1 MGPIIGGINA
11 AAVTAMGI
19 AQIQQIKQQKYNSSG
34 NISSPSAGGA
44 GSVQTVDFQN
54 VSVNPLLD
62 PEKDAAALREAERE
76 RDRDEQPKEQ
86 RVVILQSDLEDS
98 SKQVEI
104 RQTSSTF

>member
-34 NISSPSAGGA
+34 NISSPSAAGA

-54 VSVNPLLD
+54 VSVNPLI
-62 PEKDAAALREAERE
+62 
-76 RDRDEQPKEQ
+76 DEQRDLNSMTTLSETKDEDEQKDQ
-86 RVVILQSDLEDS
+86 RVYILQSDLTDS
-98 SKQVEI
+98 QNQVEI
-104 RQTSSTF
+104 RQNQSTF